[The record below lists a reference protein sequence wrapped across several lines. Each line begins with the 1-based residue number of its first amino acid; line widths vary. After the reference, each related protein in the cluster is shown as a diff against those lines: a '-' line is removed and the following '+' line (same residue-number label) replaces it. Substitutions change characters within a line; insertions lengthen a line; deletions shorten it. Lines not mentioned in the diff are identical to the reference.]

1 MSATATLKAGYGYW
15 DTTHYP
21 YGGKFAR
28 AKEDT
33 QVKLIK
39 PAGKYPA
46 HEWEVEFPD
55 GHKGVADTWQGL
67 EVTQ

>member
-39 PAGKYPA
+39 PAGKYPTR
-46 HEWEVEFPD
+46 EWEVEFPD
-55 GHKGVADTWQGL
+55 GRKGIADASCGL
-67 EVTQ
+67 EVTK